1 MARHMSEWV
10 VQSSVPAPTL
20 GNLSPMANALRKMA
34 NYLGLM
40 DDPELG
46 SEEVTDLVFAQ
57 PKTHEQR
64 NKSVVRQATLAIAP
78 VTPKPVPMQLDL
90 PVLDRIVTL
99 HPRFYNEAR
108 TIGEQYREGNPVI
121 INLTDMDESERKRL
135 VDFASGLVFGLHG
148 TIERVTSKVFLLS
161 PANVRV
167 SSEDKTAAAEA
178 SFFNQS

>member
-1 MARHMSEWV
+1 
-10 VQSSVPAPTL
+10 
-20 GNLSPMANALRKMA
+20 MANAMRRVA

-40 DDPELG
+40 DDPEFEG
-46 SEEVTDLVFAQ
+46 VVEQETARTPEV
-57 PKTHEQR
+57 R
-64 NKSVVRQATLAIAP
+64 VRPRESRFSAP
-78 VTPKPVPMQLDL
+78 VAVAAVATATASAPQLDL

-108 TIGEQYREGNPVI
+108 TIGEHYRTGNPVI
-121 INLTDMDESERKRL
+121 INLSDMEESERKRL
-135 VDFASGLVFGLHG
+135 VDFASGLVFGHHG

>member
-1 MARHMSEWV
+1 MARHMCELG
-10 VQSSVPAPTL
+10 VQSSVTALRL
-20 GNLSPMANALRKMA
+20 GNLLPMANALRKMA

-40 DDPELG
+40 DDPNLG
-46 SEEVTDLVFAQ
+46 VEETSAHVFAQ
-57 PKTHEQR
+57 PKTQEQKI
-64 NKSVVRQATLAIAP
+64 KSQIRPATLVIAP
-78 VTPKPVPMQLDL
+78 TVSAARLDL